1 MTGPNGC
8 GKSTAFAVISSCL
21 AVIGEAGG
29 AGAGEGAAEAEGA
42 GAGEGEGAREGE
54 GGEGEGRGEGGG
66 EGGGGGS
73 GREHALH
80 PSIRLLSVGL
90 CRAAAL

>member
-21 AVIGEAGG
+21 AVLGEAGG
-29 AGAGEGAAEAEGA
+29 AGAAEGERE
-42 GAGEGEGAREGE
+42 GEGEGAGSGEGE
-54 GGEGEGRGEGGG
+54 GEGAGEGAGGEGEGRGEGGG
-66 EGGGGGS
+66 GRS

-90 CRAAAL
+90 